1 MKLRRSCQVVRSL
14 MVAIVMHST
23 VAGAQSTGVAAP
35 ATPRTRLVI
44 LGADHSAQLVGR
56 RNHPGYLRV
65 FLDRLRPNVI
75 CIEQPPE
82 EYARGVFYFE
92 GTYEQQYVAVP
103 YALAHKIELR
113 PIDWIPSRDD
123 ERLAFGRLEVVDVP
137 PIRPPNDFQ
146 AFQTLDSASYN
157 RSFFFADST
166 PWRDEARAFFDTP
179 HPGRRD
185 FSRRLDL
192 YRTYMQAMRIRAVAL
207 QRPGATVLVVVG
219 AMHKDDLE
227 RTLADDKLIEIVQPS
242 ALVTSID
249 SASADAALTEGDR
262 WAVAQLNVM
271 GVQSA
276 KGPVDWPWVERVIAA
291 LSPAAADR
299 AELRMIRTRLA
310 VERGRL
316 TPAQAIPVFATIS
329 ADSSANPRFSFTGV
343 QDARRVDSYFD
354 PFGNL
359 SVRQRAIVEEA
370 RMHAALGAEARV
382 RALRDRLMQS
392 AVWTPLQRGELSV
405 YWERYID
412 GVIAAR
418 STGKSAPPFK
428 R

>member
-1 MKLRRSCQVVRSL
+1 MNLRSSHTVARSL
-14 MVAIVMHST
+14 LFAIVVKST
-23 VAGAQSTGVAAP
+23 VAGAQSIGATPP
-35 ATPRTRLVI
+35 ATARTRLVI

-56 RNHPGYLRV
+56 RNHPGYLRT
-65 FLDRLRPNVI
+65 FLDRVRPDVI
-75 CIEQPPE
+75 CIEQPPD

-146 AFQTLDSASYN
+146 SFQTLDSASYN

-166 PWRDEARAFFDTP
+166 PWREEARAFFDTP
-179 HPGRRD
+179 QPGRRD

-227 RTLADDKLIEIVQPS
+227 RTLGDDKQIEIVQPS
-242 ALVTSID
+242 SLVTSID
-249 SASADAALTEGDR
+249 SVSADAALTEGDR
-262 WAVAQLNVM
+262 WAIAQLNVM
-271 GVQSA
+271 GLQSV
-276 KGPVDWPWVERVIAA
+276 KGPVDWPWVERVVAT
-291 LSPAAADR
+291 LSASAGNR
-299 AELRMIRTRLA
+299 AELRMLQTRVA
-310 VERGRL
+310 VQRGRL
-316 TPAQAIPVFATIS
+316 AAAQAIPAYAAI
-329 ADSSANPRFSFTGV
+329 ADESSANQRFSFTGV
-343 QDARRVDSYFD
+343 QDSRRVDSYFD

-359 SVRQRAIVEEA
+359 TVQQRALVEEA
-370 RMHAALGAEARV
+370 RMHAALGTDSRV
-382 RALRDRLMQS
+382 RALRERLMES
-392 AVWTPLQRGELSV
+392 TSWTPLQRGELGV

-412 GVIAAR
+412 ATSASR
-418 STGKSAPPFK
+418 SPNKSALPFK
-428 R
+428 Q